1 MTKDNLL
8 AEYVRCGIF
17 QFGNIQ
23 VRDGSYAPIVF
34 HFTLLPSFPAL
45 LKATAEHLAPF
56 VPVKSERDRLL
67 TTWDTIALGAVVS
80 TITGM
85 PMLWPRGELKAF
97 TPAFSI
103 EGTADVGNP
112 TVLLTDVLLDGRPE
126 LEVMYRSKRT
136 GLPVKRVLCI
146 LDTQRNGA
154 DTLRAQVDDLQIE
167 SLFRLSEITNWL
179 QEHNH
184 ISRHLVNAIRE
195 WQETAIN

>member
-1 MTKDNLL
+1 MNRDDLL
-8 AEYVRCGIF
+8 FEYMRCGIF

-23 VRDGSYAPIVF
+23 VRDGSYAPIAF

-56 VPVKSERDRLL
+56 VPLQTERDRLL

-112 TVLLTDVLLDGRPE
+112 TVLLTDVLLDGKPE
-126 LEVMYRSKRT
+126 LDVMKRSKRT
-136 GLPVKRVLCI
+136 GLPVKRVLCVI
-146 LDTQRNGA
+146 DSERDGA
-154 DTLRAQVDDLQIE
+154 DTLRAQVDDLQID
-167 SLFRLSEITNWL
+167 SLFTLSEITGWL
-179 QEHNH
+179 REHTL
-184 ISRHLVNAIRE
+184 ITDHLANAIYE
-195 WQETAIN
+195 WQGT